1 MNDWSSK
8 LEGETSM
15 ILVGAITGATGVIY
29 GIRLLQFLKKNTNV
43 ETHLIISNV
52 GQEIILEETEM
63 PLSSIRNLA
72 TYNYDVN
79 DLSAPISS
87 GSFPTDGM
95 VIIPCT
101 MKTLAGIACGYSEN
115 LILRAADVTLK
126 EGRPLILVT
135 RETPLSVIHLQN
147 MLKLAKCGAVIL
159 PPMPAFYYKPRTV
172 DDIVAYTV
180 GKVLDLLKIKH
191 SLYQPWKMPTKT

>member
-1 MNDWSSK
+1 
-8 LEGETSM
+8 M
-15 ILVGAITGATGVIY
+15 ILVVAITGATGVMY

-43 ETHLIISNV
+43 ETHLIISKV
-52 GQEIILEETEM
+52 GQKIIQEETDM
-63 PLSSIRNLA
+63 RISTVQNLA
-72 TYNYDVN
+72 TYNCDVN

-126 EGRPLILVT
+126 EGRPLILVI
-135 RETPLSVIHLQN
+135 RETPLNMIHLQN
-147 MLKLAKCGAVIL
+147 MLKLAKCGAAIL
-159 PPMPAFYYKPRTV
+159 PPMPAFYNKPRTV

-180 GKVLDLLKIKH
+180 GKVLDLLGIRH
-191 SLYQPWKMPTKT
+191 SLYQPWKTHTKT